1 MQSKRVED
9 ANNSLFYS
17 LEEFILIFDQG
28 SITNRWIRALF
39 SITKRKSKEIQY
51 DIAHY
56 RNPSSDTNL
65 LAFYTKQ
72 QLIFPILNIKQM
84 RQQVNSVGNR

>member
-17 LEEFILIFDQG
+17 LEGQLVKTKIEFILIFDQG

-56 RNPSSDTNL
+56 RNPSSDTKL
-65 LAFYTKQ
+65 LSFYTKQ
-72 QLIFPILNIKQM
+72 QLIFPILNIK
-84 RQQVNSVGNR
+84 